1 MPAVNCSFPN
11 RASCPIQG
19 PEYVDSRPRPL
30 WGVHCPDHGP
40 EHVAVDS
47 VASGTVAFRCTVEAG
62 DGTTCGPI
70 TLPPP
75 PRLPWSTRLRGRL
88 PRRATVECIMST
100 LVIGF
105 WIGVLVWAR
114 FFL

>member
-1 MPAVNCSFPN
+1 MP
-11 RASCPIQG
+11 
-19 PEYVDSRPRPL
+19 
-30 WGVHCPDHGP
+30 GVRCPDHVP

-47 VASGTVAFRCTVEAG
+47 VAAGAVAFRRNVETG

-70 TLPPP
+70 TRPPP
-75 PRLPWSTRLRGRL
+75 PRLPWSTRLRRRL

>member
-1 MPAVNCSFPN
+1 MA
-11 RASCPIQG
+11 
-19 PEYVDSRPRPL
+19 
-30 WGVHCPDHGP
+30 GVRCPDHGP

-47 VASGTVAFRCTVEAG
+47 VAAGAVAFRCTVEAG
-62 DGTTCGPI
+62 DGATCGPI
-70 TLPPP
+70 TRPPP
-75 PRLPWSTRLRGRL
+75 SRLPWSVRLRSRL

>member
-1 MPAVNCSFPN
+1 MA
-11 RASCPIQG
+11 
-19 PEYVDSRPRPL
+19 
-30 WGVHCPDHGP
+30 GVRCPDHGP

-47 VASGTVAFRCTVEAG
+47 FAAGTVAFRCTVETG

-70 TLPPP
+70 TRPPP
-75 PRLPWSTRLRGRL
+75 PRLPLTTRLRSRL

>member
-1 MPAVNCSFPN
+1 MSVVNCSFPN
-11 RASCPIQG
+11 RANCPIHG

-40 EHVAVDS
+40 EHVAVDP
-47 VASGTVAFRCTVEAG
+47 VAPGTVAYRCTVETG

-75 PRLPWSTRLRGRL
+75 PRLPWTTRLYDKL

>member
-1 MPAVNCSFPN
+1 MP
-11 RASCPIQG
+11 
-19 PEYVDSRPRPL
+19 
-30 WGVHCPDHGP
+30 GVRCPDHGP
-40 EHVAVDS
+40 EHVALDS
-47 VASGTVAFRCTVEAG
+47 VAAGAVAFRCTVETG
-62 DGTTCGPI
+62 DGATCGPI
-70 TLPPP
+70 TRPPP
-75 PRLPWSTRLRGRL
+75 PRLPWSTRLRSRL